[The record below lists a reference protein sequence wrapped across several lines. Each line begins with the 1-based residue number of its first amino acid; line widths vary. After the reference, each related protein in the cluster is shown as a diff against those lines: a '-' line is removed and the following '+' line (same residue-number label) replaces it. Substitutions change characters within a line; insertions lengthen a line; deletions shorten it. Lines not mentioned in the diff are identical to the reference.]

1 MAEPAVRPQP
11 MTFEQAALLDPDR
24 QPGELVDGEWVPVT
38 RASARHGKVVAR
50 VVRILG
56 RFLDDHPLGEL
67 LAADPG
73 MKLGEDPDTLR
84 GPDVAF
90 IRAERI
96 PPEGLPDEWWA
107 GAPDLAIEV
116 QSKSQSDYELQQ
128 KALEYLGAGAALVW
142 VLDSSTEVLV
152 AYSAPNLIRIL
163 RGDESV
169 DGADVLPGF
178 TCGVS
183 EFFK

>member
-1 MAEPAVRPQP
+1 MAEPAVRPQQ

-24 QPGELVDGEWVPVT
+24 QPGELVNGEWVPVT
-38 RASARHGKVVAR
+38 RAGARHGKVVAR
-50 VVRILG
+50 AVRILG

-73 MKLGEDPDTLR
+73 MQLGENPDTLR

-90 IRAERI
+90 IRAERV

-116 QSKSQSDYELQQ
+116 QSKSQSAYELQQ
-128 KALEYLGAGAALVW
+128 KALEYLAAGAGEVW
-142 VLDSSTEVLV
+142 VLDPATEMLV

-163 RGDESV
+163 HRDENV
-169 DGADVLPGF
+169 DGGDLLPGF
-178 TCGVS
+178 TYRVGA
-183 EFFK
+183 FFE